1 MPRWCAGGP
10 TRPAAHAGVQ
20 NRAVSPRHS
29 YGSGLAVVTV
39 TYSPGDTLETFLD
52 SLAKAT
58 SRPLRVLLADNGST
72 DGAPERA
79 IHREGVQLL
88 RIGENVGYGSAAN
101 RGVVEW
107 GPEVGWV
114 VVANPDIEWHPGSLD
129 ELLAAAQRWPRAAA
143 LGPLIRQPDGAVYP
157 SARLLP
163 ALGRGIGH
171 AVLAPIWPGNPWTTA
186 YRQSDTALGERTAQW
201 LSGSCLL
208 LRRAAFESVGGF
220 DSRYFMY
227 FEDVDLGE
235 RLGRAGWLN
244 VYVPS
249 AEVTHLGGHATSR
262 VSEQMLAEHHRSTYR
277 YLADR
282 HPGPLYAPLRLAL
295 RAGLAGR
302 LQLVRHASRRG

>member
-1 MPRWCAGGP
+1 
-10 TRPAAHAGVQ
+10 
-20 NRAVSPRHS
+20 
-29 YGSGLAVVTV
+29 
-39 TYSPGDTLETFLD
+39 
-52 SLAKAT
+52 
-58 SRPLRVLLADNGST
+58 
-72 DGAPERA
+72 
-79 IHREGVQLL
+79 
-88 RIGENVGYGSAAN
+88 
-101 RGVVEW
+101 
-107 GPEVGWV
+107 
-114 VVANPDIEWHPGSLD
+114 
-129 ELLAAAQRWPRAAA
+129 

-262 VSEQMLAEHHRSTYR
+262 ACEQMLAEHHRSTYR

-282 HPGPLYAPLRLAL
+282 HPGPLKAPLRLVL

-302 LQLVRHASRRG
+302 LQLVRRAARRG